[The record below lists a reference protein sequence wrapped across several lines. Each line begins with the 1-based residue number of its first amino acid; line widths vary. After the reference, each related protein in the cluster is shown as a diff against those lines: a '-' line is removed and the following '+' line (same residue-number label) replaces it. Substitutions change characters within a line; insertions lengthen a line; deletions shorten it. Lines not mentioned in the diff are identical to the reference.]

1 VIVRVLV
8 LVLVIAFGPAVGP
21 GSLLAQQAAR
31 VGVGVNYESFS
42 FDTPADVG
50 IESVS
55 LMTLPFAAQYRVS
68 NALAFELLSAYASG
82 KLVRADNSE
91 STLSGLTDTEV
102 RVVVGFGRDLLTITG
117 AALLPTG
124 AESIS
129 EDEVDV
135 AGLVAADV
143 LPFRISNW
151 GTGGGAGINATIA
164 RPLGS
169 FAAGVSVGYVV
180 AREFDPLEEDDL
192 TYRPGNQLSVRA
204 AIDRTFGNAGKAALV
219 VSMQRF
225 DTDEIDGD
233 NLFQSGNRYEAIGSY
248 AFAAGATGAGIVY
261 LGYMHRNQS
270 EFVGE
275 TTVLAAQDLLYG
287 GAGIEFRRGSLL
299 LRPNAEVRVLRRD
312 NGLDQGYTA
321 TAGVESEIPAGTFTV
336 VPRVRGRFGN
346 ILVRDDAES
355 AFKGVDLGFAVR
367 FGTSSP

>member
-1 VIVRVLV
+1 LH
-8 LVLVIAFGPAVGP
+8 
-21 GSLLAQQAAR
+21 AQGAAR
-31 VGVGVNYESFS
+31 VGVGVNYESFK

-68 NALAFELLSAYASG
+68 NALAFELLSAWASG
-82 KLVRADNSE
+82 SLVRADDTE
-91 STLSGLTDTEV
+91 STLSGPTDTEV
-102 RVVVGFGRDLLTITG
+102 RVVLGFGRDLLTITG

-124 AESIS
+124 SESIS
-129 EDEVDV
+129 EDELDV

-164 RPLGS
+164 RALGG
-169 FAAGVSVGYVV
+169 FAAGLSVGYVV
-180 AREFDPLEEDDL
+180 AREFDPLEEEDF

-204 AIDRTFGNAGKAALV
+204 AIDRTFGSAGKAALV
-219 VSMQRF
+219 LSMQRY
-225 DTDEIDGD
+225 DSDEIQLPAED
-233 NLFQSGNRYEAIGSY
+233 NLFQSGERYEAVGSY

-261 LGYMHRNQS
+261 LGFMHRNQS

-275 TTVLAAQDLLYG
+275 PAVLSAQDLMYG
-287 GAGIEFRRGSLL
+287 GAGIEFRRGGTL

-312 NGLDQGYTA
+312 DGIDQGYTA
-321 TAGVESEIPAGTFTV
+321 TAGVEAEIPAGGFTV

-355 AFKGVDLGFAVR
+355 AFKGLDLGFAVR